1 MLRATTI
8 QEAEESPWP
17 ASMMISGVELVLV
30 LLEEEQEVVL
40 VLVAEEEDVGGGPE
54 MER

>member
-1 MLRATTI
+1 MWRATTI

-17 ASMMISGVELVLV
+17 ASMTMRGLFLVWVGEELVMELGD
-30 LLEEEQEVVL
+30 EDEVGD
-40 VLVAEEEDVGGGPE
+40 EVGGGPE